1 MVVTILLPFIFLLLI
16 GLFQNKEKSYGDM
29 TFMSVERTNILRGI
43 AIILVMMMHASC
55 DAGERVFTPMG
66 GIGVSIFLILS
77 GYGLSV
83 SCQKNGIKHFWKKKV
98 VRIYI
103 PYALLLFSIII
114 IQSNYSRLLKLD
126 FILDLLCLKTSYWYI
141 SFLIYNYILYW
152 VCCLLRV
159 SLKVRYLLFMLFAIG
174 LILFDN
180 RIRAEQSLSFVTG
193 MFIADYKMVAM
204 KLISTKNNRVIWAI
218 FVLAS
223 CTLTIKQI
231 SIVRSIMENITIL
244 NNMMELCIKYGFAII
259 IIALINVVA
268 TRNLHLLRNSGFLQF
283 CSGASLEIYLVHFSL
298 RFMIDKEQQT
308 VSLILFLLL
317 TFSISYIFNRINKTI
332 TIWIK

>member
-244 NNMMELCIKYGFAII
+244 L
-259 IIALINVVA
+259 
-268 TRNLHLLRNSGFLQF
+268 
-283 CSGASLEIYLVHFSL
+283 ASKNAV
-298 RFMIDKEQQT
+298 
-308 VSLILFLLL
+308 
-317 TFSISYIFNRINKTI
+317 
-332 TIWIK
+332 

>member
-1 MVVTILLPFIFLLLI
+1 
-16 GLFQNKEKSYGDM
+16 
-29 TFMSVERTNILRGI
+29 
-43 AIILVMMMHASC
+43 
-55 DAGERVFTPMG
+55 
-66 GIGVSIFLILS
+66 
-77 GYGLSV
+77 
-83 SCQKNGIKHFWKKKV
+83 
-98 VRIYI
+98 
-103 PYALLLFSIII
+103 
-114 IQSNYSRLLKLD
+114 
-126 FILDLLCLKTSYWYI
+126 
-141 SFLIYNYILYW
+141 
-152 VCCLLRV
+152 
-159 SLKVRYLLFMLFAIG
+159 MLFAIG